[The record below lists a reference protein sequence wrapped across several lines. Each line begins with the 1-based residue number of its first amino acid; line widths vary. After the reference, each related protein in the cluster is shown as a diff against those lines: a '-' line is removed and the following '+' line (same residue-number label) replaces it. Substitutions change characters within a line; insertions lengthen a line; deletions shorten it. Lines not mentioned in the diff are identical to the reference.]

1 MAQNK
6 GNGSMN
12 KTNPSDITLFL
23 IEDDDID
30 AMSIQ
35 REFKRRHI
43 SSPIIRAKDGV
54 EAFELLLLGKV
65 KRPFVIL
72 LDLQMPRMNGL
83 EFLTQLR
90 KDSEYKNSVVFVLTT
105 SQDEKDIFNSYQSNI
120 AGYFIKDEI
129 DDGLISIV
137 DIFDSYRKVVHLP
150 VS

>member
-1 MAQNK
+1 
-6 GNGSMN
+6 MN

>member
-1 MAQNK
+1 
-6 GNGSMN
+6 MN

-35 REFKRRHI
+35 REFKHRHI

-54 EAFELLLLGKV
+54 EAFELLALGKV
-65 KRPFVIL
+65 RRPFVIL

-83 EFLTQLR
+83 EFLTTLR
-90 KDSEYKNSVVFVLTT
+90 KDSDYKNSVVFVLTT

-137 DIFDSYRKVVHLP
+137 DIFGACRKVVYLP

>member
-1 MAQNK
+1 
-6 GNGSMN
+6 MN

-54 EAFELLLLGKV
+54 EAFELLALGKV
-65 KRPFVIL
+65 RRPFVIL

-83 EFLTQLR
+83 EFLTTLR
-90 KDSEYKNSVVFVLTT
+90 KDSDYKNSVVFVLTT

-137 DIFDSYRKVVHLP
+137 DMFGACRKVVYLP

>member
-1 MAQNK
+1 
-6 GNGSMN
+6 MN
-12 KTNPSDITLFL
+12 KTNPTDITLFL

-54 EAFELLLLGKV
+54 EAFELLALGKI

-83 EFLTQLR
+83 EFLTTLR
-90 KDSEYKNSVVFVLTT
+90 KDSDYKNSVVFVLTT

-137 DIFDSYRKVVHLP
+137 DIFDAYRKVVYLP

>member
-1 MAQNK
+1 
-6 GNGSMN
+6 MN

-23 IEDDDID
+23 IENDDID

-54 EAFELLLLGKV
+54 EAFELLALGKV
-65 KRPFVIL
+65 RRPFVIL

-83 EFLTQLR
+83 EFLTTLR
-90 KDSEYKNSVVFVLTT
+90 KDSDYKNSVVFVLTT

-137 DIFDSYRKVVHLP
+137 DIFDAYRKVVYLP

>member
-1 MAQNK
+1 
-6 GNGSMN
+6 MN
-12 KTNPSDITLFL
+12 RTNPTDITLFL

-54 EAFELLLLGKV
+54 EAFELLALGKI

-83 EFLTQLR
+83 EFLTTLR
-90 KDSEYKNSVVFVLTT
+90 KDSDYKNSVVFVLTT

-129 DDGLISIV
+129 DDDLISIV
-137 DIFDSYRKVVHLP
+137 DIFDAYRKVVYLP

>member
-1 MAQNK
+1 
-6 GNGSMN
+6 MN
-12 KTNPSDITLFL
+12 KINPSDITLFL

-54 EAFELLLLGKV
+54 EAFELLALGKIR
-65 KRPFVIL
+65 RPFVIL

-83 EFLTQLR
+83 EFLTSLR
-90 KDSEYKNSVVFVLTT
+90 KDCDYKNSVVFVLTT
-105 SQDEKDIFNSYQSNI
+105 SIDEKDIFNSYQSNI

-137 DIFDSYRKVVHLP
+137 DIFDAYRKVVHLP

>member
-1 MAQNK
+1 
-6 GNGSMN
+6 MN
-12 KTNPSDITLFL
+12 RTNPTDITLFL

-54 EAFELLLLGKV
+54 EAFELLALGKI

-83 EFLTQLR
+83 EFLTTLR
-90 KDSEYKNSVVFVLTT
+90 KDSDYKNSVVFVLTT

-137 DIFDSYRKVVHLP
+137 DIFDAYRKVVYLP

>member
-1 MAQNK
+1 
-6 GNGSMN
+6 MN
-12 KTNPSDITLFL
+12 RTNPTDITLFL

-43 SSPIIRAKDGV
+43 SSPIIRAKDGI
-54 EAFELLLLGKV
+54 EAFELLALGKI

-83 EFLTQLR
+83 EFLTTLR
-90 KDSEYKNSVVFVLTT
+90 KDSDYKNSVVFVLTT

-137 DIFDSYRKVVHLP
+137 DIFDAYRKVVYLP

>member
-1 MAQNK
+1 
-6 GNGSMN
+6 MN

-54 EAFELLLLGKV
+54 EAFELLALGKI

-83 EFLTQLR
+83 EFLTTLR
-90 KDSEYKNSVVFVLTT
+90 KDSDYKNSVVFVLTT

-137 DIFDSYRKVVHLP
+137 DIFDAYRKVVYLP

>member
-1 MAQNK
+1 
-6 GNGSMN
+6 MN

-54 EAFELLLLGKV
+54 EAFELLALGKV
-65 KRPFVIL
+65 RRPFVIL

-83 EFLTQLR
+83 EFLTTLR
-90 KDSEYKNSVVFVLTT
+90 KDSDYKNSVVFVLTT

-137 DIFDSYRKVVHLP
+137 DIFDAYRKVVYLP